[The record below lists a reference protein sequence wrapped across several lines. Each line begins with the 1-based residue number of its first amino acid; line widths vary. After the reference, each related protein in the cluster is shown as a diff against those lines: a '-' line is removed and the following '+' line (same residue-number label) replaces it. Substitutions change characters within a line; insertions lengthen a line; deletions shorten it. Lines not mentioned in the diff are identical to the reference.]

1 MNPAYD
7 PIDPE
12 SDPASGR
19 GSGPVPAAFDAVV
32 LAGGAARRFGGT
44 DKVLLPVAGR
54 SMLDRVVA
62 ACVQAESVVVV
73 GPERPVRVPAG
84 MRLGWTRETP
94 PGSGPLAAVAAGL
107 GVGSAAVVVV
117 LAADM
122 PLLDADVVR
131 SLVAQLCRHPV
142 DDGDD
147 LERREDD
154 EPGGDAPVDAV
165 LLLDADGRN
174 QPLAAAYR
182 RSALRRVLALVGDPR
197 DQPMRLLTRN
207 LRIATLPADR
217 AARDCDTPQE
227 LAEADHLARA
237 ESTPTSPSS
246 AGDTSTST
254 PDGR

>member
-1 MNPAYD
+1 
-7 PIDPE
+7 
-12 SDPASGR
+12 
-19 GSGPVPAAFDAVV
+19 VPAAFDAVV
-32 LAGGAARRFGGT
+32 LAGGAARRFGGA

-73 GPERPVRVPAG
+73 GPERPVRVPPG

-107 GVGSAAVVVV
+107 GAGLGAGSAAVVV

-131 SLVAQLCRHPV
+131 SLVAQLCRHPTNDGNDGN
-142 DDGDD
+142 DDVRGEND
-147 LERREDD
+147 ERD
-154 EPGGDAPVDAV
+154 GDAPVDAV

-207 LRIATLPADR
+207 LRFATLPADR

-237 ESTPTSPSS
+237 ESTPPPSPASTGDTS
-246 AGDTSTST
+246 ADDTSTST
-254 PDGR
+254 PDAR